1 MLGAQDWTDLD
12 EGWMFG
18 QWESG
23 PWLGYHS
30 KKNTFG
36 SYGWVITE
44 KIMMLLLEK
53 TSRQNHLKLKKAPY
67 PIKIF
72 SGEFGKGDQPWFFL
86 LASHLHLCPLLGRHR

>member
-72 SGEFGKGDQPWFFL
+72 LGEFGKGDQPWFFL